1 MSKSRLVYWDLFRI
15 IKSIRLI
22 RLIFYR
28 ILIIFFTKNIPVR
41 TSIER
46 PTNSKYIS
54 VETGKILKI
63 PAETG

>member
-1 MSKSRLVYWDLFRI
+1 LNKNLKFE
-15 IKSIRLI
+15 IKN
-22 RLIFYR
+22 YR
-28 ILIIFFTKNIPVR
+28 IFITFFTKNIPVR

-46 PTNSKYIS
+46 PTNSKYMS